1 MNYKCLNMI
10 TLPLKGPGEG
20 NSATP
25 WSAERG
31 GAAYLLLV
39 LVGMTTLVLH
49 LHAHLLQLLLRPS
62 DNLIGRRPLSGTGDR
77 TEGHHGE
84 QVSIMLRLVGQHH
97 AMTSRIA

>member
-1 MNYKCLNMI
+1 MAN
-10 TLPLKGPGEG
+10 GDVVGESG
-20 NSATP
+20 KASAP
-25 WSAERG
+25 HLFFE
-31 GAAYLLLV
+31 
-39 LVGMTTLVLH
+39 LVGMATLVLH